1 MLQTEF
7 LRSLN
12 CNYERI
18 LLDKKPEEKR
28 FQYCMLSR
36 GGMKGLLSCSLRYIN
51 GSAYLYYDITSKQN
65 VAQIYGKRLMTRQWL
80 KDFVWS
86 MQQVRDELARFLL
99 DEQNV
104 LWYPQQVYQEL
115 ESNVFSFLYVPY
127 YAGDNGFGK
136 LLEFMIE
143 RIDYEDEK
151 LVECVYKMYEQFEKG
166 GQDYLYNQIMQ
177 DMEMLDTEPEVIS
190 EEAVITEKFADIIEE
205 DAPAEMV
212 ENRTLKF
219 SLKGESQSTI
229 EKPHTGIRSIFK
241 SRRKKEKQARDDYR
255 EAMQSVMAGYA
266 VAEETDY
273 EEEEWG
279 KTVYIE
285 AKSVDKECVYC
296 LYTPEGRILAKLEKE
311 ALTIGKIKEEAD
323 VVLEDVSV
331 SRMHARI
338 FKEGNEIYLEDL
350 NSTNGTYKN
359 GLQLQPYEKR
369 CLETEDEIM
378 VGKVPLI
385 FRAMYFG

>member
-18 LLDKKPEEKR
+18 LLDRNPEEKR

-65 VAQIYGKRLMTRQWL
+65 VAQIYGKRSMTRQWV

-104 LWYPQQVYQEL
+104 LWYPQQVYQDL
-115 ESNVFSFLYVPY
+115 ESNIFSFLYVPY
-127 YAGDNGFGK
+127 YAGDNGFGM

-143 RIDYEDEK
+143 HIDYEDER
-151 LVECVYKMYEQFEKG
+151 LVECVYKMYEQYEKG
-166 GQDYLYNQIMQ
+166 GQDYLYSQMMQ
-177 DMEMLDTEPEVIS
+177 DIEMLDAVPEVIS
-190 EEAVITEKFADIIEE
+190 EEAIISEQVANTVETEGAEE
-205 DAPAEMV
+205 LV
-212 ENRTLKF
+212 EDRPLKLL
-219 SLKGESQSTI
+219 LKGEPANTA
-229 EKPHTGIRSIFK
+229 EKNHMGIRSIFK
-241 SRRKKEKQARDDYR
+241 NRRKKERKARDDYR
-255 EAMQSVMAGYA
+255 EAMQPAMAGYA
-266 VAEETDY
+266 VAEESTY

-285 AKSVDKECVYC
+285 AKAVDKECVYC

-323 VVLEDVSV
+323 VVLEDMSV

-338 FKEGNEIYLEDL
+338 FKEGNEVYLEDL

-369 CLETEDEIM
+369 SLETEDEIM

-385 FRAMYFG
+385 FREMYFS